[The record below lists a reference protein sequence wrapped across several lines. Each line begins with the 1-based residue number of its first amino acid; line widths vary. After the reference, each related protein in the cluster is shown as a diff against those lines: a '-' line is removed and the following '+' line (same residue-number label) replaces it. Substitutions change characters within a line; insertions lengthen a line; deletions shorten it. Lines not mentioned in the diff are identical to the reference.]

1 MRTSAIALV
10 VVTLAALPALAND
23 TSAELSTGGL
33 IFVRNDDVEML
44 SEDLAISAREV
55 SVRYRFLNRSDK
67 DVTVLVAFPMP
78 DIQVIGPDDI
88 TSVPTEDIR
97 RVVARHGVARLTS
110 RETYRCVSIAMEGGA
125 SWLMNIGW
133 SVCDL
138 NCHPSSASSTQSF
151 IRSAISIGGLD
162 CGAGGRT
169 TAP

>member
-78 DIQVIGPDDI
+78 DIQVVGPDDI
-88 TSVPTEDIR
+88 MSVPTDDMR
-97 RVVARHGVARLTS
+97 RGVAR
-110 RETYRCVSIAMEGGA
+110 
-125 SWLMNIGW
+125 
-133 SVCDL
+133 
-138 NCHPSSASSTQSF
+138 
-151 IRSAISIGGLD
+151 RSADLPARVD
-162 CGAGGRT
+162 RNGGRRLV
-169 TAP
+169 AHEYRLERV

>member
-1 MRTSAIALV
+1 
-10 VVTLAALPALAND
+10 LPALAND

-33 IFVRNDDVEML
+33 IFVRNDDVEMP

-78 DIQVIGPDDI
+78 DIQVVGPDDI
-88 TSVPTEDIR
+88 TSVPTDDMR
-97 RVVARHGVARLTS
+97 RVVARRSAARLMS
-110 RETYRCVSIAMEGGA
+110 RETYRRVSIAMEGGA

-133 SVCDL
+133 CVCDL
-138 NCHPSSASSTQSF
+138 NCHPLSGSSTQSF
-151 IRSAISIGGLD
+151 NRSAISIGGLD

>member
-1 MRTSAIALV
+1 M
-10 VVTLAALPALAND
+10 PALAND

-33 IFVRNDDVEML
+33 IFVRNDDVEMP

-88 TSVPTEDIR
+88 TSVPTDDMR
-97 RVVARHGVARLTS
+97 RVVARRSA
-110 RETYRCVSIAMEGGA
+110 ETYRRVSIAMEGGA

-138 NCHPSSASSTQSF
+138 NCHPLSGSSTQSF
-151 IRSAISIGGLD
+151 NRSAISIGGLD